1 MYSAFFEHF
10 IKRGNRKAKQL
21 NYVIVTATIIN
32 KTTNIENGNTMYIHA
47 VTNVG
52 DSRIHK
58 RTHIWARGSVGHR
71 FELVLY
77 SLFVISTDS
86 SWSA

>member
-1 MYSAFFEHF
+1 MYGVCFN
-10 IKRGNRKAKQL
+10 INRGNRKGKQL
-21 NYVIVTATIIN
+21 NYVIVTATILN
-32 KTTNIENGNTMYIHA
+32 KTTNIEKKNGNIIYVHA

-52 DSRIHK
+52 DWRIHK

-77 SLFVISTDS
+77 SLFVISTDPS
-86 SWSA
+86 CSA